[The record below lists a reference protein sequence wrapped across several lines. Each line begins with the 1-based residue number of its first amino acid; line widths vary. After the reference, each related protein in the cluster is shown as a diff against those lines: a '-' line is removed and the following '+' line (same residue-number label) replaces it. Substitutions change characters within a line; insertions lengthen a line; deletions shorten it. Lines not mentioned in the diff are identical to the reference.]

1 MDLHVE
7 PTSATAD
14 SIPPS
19 PPHDPLDSVP
29 IGSPEDEI
37 LSPPSDDDIDHDH
50 GHENEDDHGQE
61 DQVQNHEISSAVDA
75 EYYFSDENL
84 PTDNYMVGLIKRNK
98 EGFVPISAISSF
110 RKMKRLTRNYPSIVA
125 ALKESSLLVVSSDGK
140 KVKRRNPLQFIEV
153 RDPKLFTVLVENL
166 PEDHSVE
173 NIKRIFGEVG
183 RIKKISVR
191 DPHAVEETKK
201 TGRADILISSK

>member
-1 MDLHVE
+1 MDCHVE

-37 LSPPSDDDIDHDH
+37 LYPPSDDDIDHDH
-50 GHENEDDHGQE
+50 GHENEDDHGRE
-61 DQVQNHEISSAVDA
+61 DQVQNYEISSAVDVLTDNLKKKIIKQA

-84 PTDNYMVGLIKRNK
+84 PTDKYMMGLIKKNK
-98 EGFVPISAISSF
+98 EGFVPMSVISSF

-140 KVKRRNPLQFIEV
+140 KVKRRNPLPFIEV

-183 RIKKISVR
+183 RYIFSFK
-191 DPHAVEETKK
+191 
-201 TGRADILISSK
+201 

>member
-1 MDLHVE
+1 
-7 PTSATAD
+7 
-14 SIPPS
+14 
-19 PPHDPLDSVP
+19 
-29 IGSPEDEI
+29 
-37 LSPPSDDDIDHDH
+37 PSDDDIDRDH

-61 DQVQNHEISSAVDA
+61 DQVQNHEISSAVDVLTDDLKKKIIKQASAPPKYIFSLSLA

-98 EGFVPISAISSF
+98 EGFVPISVISSF

-201 TGRADILISSK
+201 TGRADILISSKVWN